1 MASNAQ
7 GPSGVVVMTQVYSP
21 PENGNF
27 QQNPA
32 ICTSRLCRL
41 SAPVKEFVKGEPKA
55 LGATQIMIGVI
66 NILFGIALAFT
77 GLSATVIAGIPFWG
91 GLVFIITGS
100 LTVSVDKHNNI
111 CLVKGSLGMN
121 IVSSLTASSV
131 AILYCID
138 AVISYSE
145 YYSCDNYSS
154 PENDYCMQLQIATDL
169 TVKCIKGIL
178 VFFAVLELCIA
189 ISLAAFGCKATC
201 CTYSSP
207 SQPIILM
214 QNPQVLQTSEGFPP
228 QPPHVA
234 HVLQPQQTPHLP
246 TWNMDTQ
253 PDPPAYHDPAFFKKY
268 GVVKTSF

>member
-154 PENDYCMQLQIATDL
+154 PENDYCMQLQIATD
-169 TVKCIKGIL
+169 
-178 VFFAVLELCIA
+178 
-189 ISLAAFGCKATC
+189 
-201 CTYSSP
+201 
-207 SQPIILM
+207 PIILM